1 MAKDRNTRATRPEQ
15 PGMADGRIKQ
25 LGIYRQGLPYKEAS
39 QRFFRERVGEEAFQR
54 AMSCDGGREHPYV
67 PARILLSQSDW
78 EKYVWIEEYGSLDG
92 FPE

>member
-1 MAKDRNTRATRPEQ
+1 MATNRNTRAASPGQPE
-15 PGMADGRIKQ
+15 MADGRIRR
-25 LGIYRQGLPYKEAS
+25 LGYYRQGLPYKEAS
-39 QRFFRERVGEEAFQR
+39 LRFFRECVGEEAFQR
-54 AMSCDGGREHPYV
+54 AMSCDSGREHPYV